1 MYRFLSV
8 SIGDIDQGG
17 GEEDKD
23 HIYWMQRGIGDQPQD
38 IEKQIRSLIMD
49 FVSNPNR

>member
-1 MYRFLSV
+1 M
-8 SIGDIDQGG
+8 DQEGI
-17 GEEDKD
+17 KD
-23 HIYWMQRGIGDQPQD
+23 YMYWMQTVLGDQPQD